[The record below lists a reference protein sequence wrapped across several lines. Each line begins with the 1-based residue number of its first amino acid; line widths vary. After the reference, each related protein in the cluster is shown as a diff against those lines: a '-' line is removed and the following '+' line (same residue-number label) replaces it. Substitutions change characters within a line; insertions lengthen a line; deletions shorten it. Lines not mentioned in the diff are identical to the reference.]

1 MNARQFGQHS
11 RQALWG
17 GNIVFV
23 SLLAMTLAAKADIQ
37 IKRDGDSAISVWFT
51 GIITEQDAKSVQD
64 ISGQLE
70 NPSVRDFWLDSKGG
84 DVSAAIKIGRLIRKY
99 DGQTL
104 IAQNGKCYSSCA
116 LIFIAGVH
124 RVNFGELGLHR
135 PYLASAPQSRETVEK
150 QVPLMLSMIKSY
162 VAEMGVTDNFY
173 QEMVN
178 TDPSQ
183 MLIFY
188 WSQDSKKLV
197 PENDPVYAEIETARD
212 ARKYG
217 ITTSEMRQREQD
229 TKSCDDRFIISTDSS
244 RWLVCTEAVRWGL
257 SERVY
262 RERQAKLDGGVCEIS
277 EEERE
282 TWKKTPRRLRSALPL
297 VVRIETCQRD
307 IMLGVERLLK

>member
-23 SLLAMTLAAKADIQ
+23 SLLAMTLAAKADVQ
-37 IKRDGDSAISVWFT
+37 IKRDGDSAISVWVT

-70 NPSVRDFWLDSKGG
+70 NPSVLNFWLDSKGG
-84 DVSAAIKIGRLIRKY
+84 DVSAAIKIGRLIRRY

-116 LIFIAGVH
+116 LIFIAGVR

-183 MLIFY
+183 MLIY
-188 WSQDSKKLV
+188 WGYDYKKLV
-197 PENDPVYAEIETARD
+197 PETDPVYAEIETARD
-212 ARKYG
+212 ARQYG

-229 TKSCDDRFIISTDSS
+229 TKSCDRFISTDIS
-244 RWLVCTEAVRWGL
+244 RWNLCTEAVRWGL

-262 RERQAKLDGGVCEIS
+262 RERQAKLLDGGVCKIS

-282 TWKKTPRRLRSALPL
+282 TWEKTPRRLRSALPL
-297 VVRIETCQRD
+297 VVRFETCKRD
-307 IMLGVERLLK
+307 IMLGVERILK